1 MIREVR
7 FISFIIPAWNEES
20 VLSGTLAAVNAVT
33 QQLTEPCEVIV
44 VDDASTD
51 HTAEI
56 ARACGA
62 RVVPV
67 NHRQIAATRNAGAKA
82 ARGDVFFFID
92 ADTLIGEEVVRAALE
107 SVRCGAVGG
116 GCALR
121 FDGQVPPY
129 ARVLQALMVRFSRI
143 AGIAGGCFFFCI
155 REAFH
160 AVGGFDSG
168 LYAAEEVAMSVAL
181 RRLGRFI
188 VLPQF
193 VTTSG
198 RKLRTYSPR
207 ELFARLLR
215 ILFKGRKSLR
225 DRQNLD
231 IWYGDRRPDPKPLAM
246 KAE

>member
-1 MIREVR
+1 VIREVR

-143 AGIAGGCFFFCI
+143 AGIAGGCFFFL
-155 REAFH
+155 H
-160 AVGGFDSG
+160 TGGVPCRGRSG
-168 LYAAEEVAMSVAL
+168 NECGAAPARPVYRAAPVRYDIGQET
-181 RRLGRFI
+181 
-188 VLPQF
+188 PD
-193 VTTSG
+193 
-198 RKLRTYSPR
+198 
-207 ELFARLLR
+207 LFAAR
-215 ILFKGRKSLR
+215 IVRAPAPHPVQGT
-225 DRQNLD
+225 Q
-231 IWYGDRRPDPKPLAM
+231 IPARPTKP
-246 KAE
+246 